1 MDPLRA
7 LSSTF
12 GTGHIRLSDPDS
24 RRQQLIHTKA
34 LGIRRRNGECGARA
48 SGGYDLAVEPTTCAD
63 LTRTWALVPIRGLAT
78 AKTRLGSD
86 LDAGERVELVTGLLR
101 RTLAATRDARRIAG
115 TIVVTKDP
123 DAAGIAQE
131 LRAVGLVERA
141 PGLNE
146 AIEAAR
152 SVAIARGATAILV
165 LPADLPS
172 VSAAAVD
179 DLIERANSVGTAAS
193 LVTLVHD
200 RHGPGT
206 NALLVSPPAAI
217 GPAFGEGSRAAH
229 EARAAA
235 AGARYLELD
244 GPLSLDLDT
253 PADLLAAEAA
263 LGSLRG

>member
-1 MDPLRA
+1 MERSERA
-7 LSSTF
+7 
-12 GTGHIRLSDPDS
+12 
-24 RRQQLIHTKA
+24 
-34 LGIRRRNGECGARA
+34 
-48 SGGYDLAVEPTTCAD
+48 DLA
-63 LTRTWALVPIRGLAT
+63 RTWAVVPIRGLET
-78 AKTRLGSD
+78 AKTRLGGD
-86 LDAGERVELVTGLLR
+86 LDAEERVELVTGLLR
-101 RTLAATRDARRIAG
+101 RTLAATRDARLVAG

-123 DAAGIAQE
+123 EAAGIAQE
-131 LRAVGLVERA
+131 QRAVGLVERA

-179 DLIERANSVGTAAS
+179 DLVERASSVGTVAS

-200 RHGPGT
+200 RHGLGT
-206 NALLVSPPAAI
+206 NALLISPPTVI
-217 GPAFGEGSRAAH
+217 DPAFGEGSRAAH

-235 AGARYLELD
+235 AGARYLELG

-263 LGSLRG
+263 IGSLRG